1 MTINKFQGTTKEE
14 AIEKAKEQMGN
25 DVVIMNVKEIK
36 PKGFF
41 KVFKSSTFEVTASV
55 EEKESSFSQMMDKG
69 TMVKSNIDYKVDEKI
84 SIPPISKNALGDFDK
99 PVQKKEDTMIRKEK
113 ILSENDKKLE
123 ERLDNL

>member
-69 TMVKSNIDYKVDEKI
+69 TMVKSNID
-84 SIPPISKNALGDFDK
+84 
-99 PVQKKEDTMIRKEK
+99 
-113 ILSENDKKLE
+113 
-123 ERLDNL
+123 

>member
-1 MTINKFQGTTKEE
+1 MIINKFQGTTKEE

-69 TMVKSNIDYKVDEKI
+69 TMVKSNIDYKADEKI
-84 SIPPISKNALGDFDK
+84 SIPPISKNASLYD
-99 PVQKKEDTMIRKEK
+99 Q
-113 ILSENDKKLE
+113 N
-123 ERLDNL
+123 

>member
-1 MTINKFQGTTKEE
+1 MIINKFQGTTKEE

-55 EEKESSFSQMMDKG
+55 EEKESSFSQMMD
-69 TMVKSNIDYKVDEKI
+69 NHLCNQDYI
-84 SIPPISKNALGDFDK
+84 NNLQYRICNRSAL
-99 PVQKKEDTMIRKEK
+99 Q
-113 ILSENDKKLE
+113 
-123 ERLDNL
+123 